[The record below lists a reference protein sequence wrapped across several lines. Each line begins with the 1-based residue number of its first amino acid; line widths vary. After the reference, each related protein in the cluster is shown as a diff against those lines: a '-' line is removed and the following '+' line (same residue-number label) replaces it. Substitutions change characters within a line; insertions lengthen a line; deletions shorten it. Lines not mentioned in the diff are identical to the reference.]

1 MKAKKILVIAL
12 ALIMA
17 MCTFTACGSS
27 NDSADLSDQ
36 SLMIFSGAGLAD
48 PVQEIADTFAE
59 QTGCTPEIVFG
70 PTGQLIAQIQ
80 TTESGDLL
88 IAGAVD
94 ELANMAE
101 GEVTESVEMV
111 KHIPVLIAQ
120 KDNPKGI
127 TSVKDLADKE
137 VMLADPETTP
147 IGKIAIKIFEKN
159 GIIDNIDV
167 VANTTTAP
175 LALTAVAEGNADAAI
190 VWKENASKN
199 ENVTIV
205 DAPEMKNFIKVVPA
219 ASLSYSENEEAR
231 IAFVEFM
238 TGEEGMAI
246 WAKYGY
252 EAVDAE

>member
-111 KHIPVLIAQ
+111 KHIPVLI
-120 KDNPKGI
+120 
-127 TSVKDLADKE
+127 E
-137 VMLADPETTP
+137 P
-147 IGKIAIKIFEKN
+147 I
-159 GIIDNIDV
+159 
-167 VANTTTAP
+167 
-175 LALTAVAEGNADAAI
+175 
-190 VWKENASKN
+190 
-199 ENVTIV
+199 
-205 DAPEMKNFIKVVPA
+205 
-219 ASLSYSENEEAR
+219 SLPN
-231 IAFVEFM
+231 
-238 TGEEGMAI
+238 
-246 WAKYGY
+246 
-252 EAVDAE
+252 